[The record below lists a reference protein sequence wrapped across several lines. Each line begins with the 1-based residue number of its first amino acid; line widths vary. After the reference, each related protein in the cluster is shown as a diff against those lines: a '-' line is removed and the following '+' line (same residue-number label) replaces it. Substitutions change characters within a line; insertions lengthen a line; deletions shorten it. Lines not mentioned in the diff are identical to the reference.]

1 MNLKGKNLI
10 SISDYSKEEYLEI
23 LRLAEEFEKN
33 PKQEILRDKVVAS
46 IFFEPSTRTRLSFE
60 SAASMLGA
68 KVIGFSNPS
77 ATSQSKGESLHDT
90 IKMLSSYV
98 DIIVMRHSIEGAA
111 RYAAEVASVPFINAG
126 DGANQHPTQC
136 MLDLYSIL
144 KTQGKLENLNI
155 TLVGDLKYGRTVH
168 SLVQAMCNFNATFH
182 LVSPNELK
190 LPSSVK
196 MHIKDANLKYEQ
208 YTKLED
214 VIPFSDII
222 YMTTSEDRYC
232 FIGSP
237 DEIKEEI
244 SNLNQANLL
253 TENCSGSEI
262 KVCFNNQDCDINV
275 NYNLG
280 RVEKNN
286 EFMYFDDG
294 DTALMYAGIF
304 SDKSVYE
311 CQLRRLMLR
320 VKELSLLYIDKET
333 ISTKRGCVE
342 NNLAGDLGTLSSLA
356 ESLKNSD
363 ELELVKI
370 RAEDID
376 EKNDARR
383 CLLW

>member
-208 YTKLED
+208 YINLED

-222 YMTTSEDRYC
+222 YMTRIQRERFSDPLEYEKVKDSYILDAAMLKGCKETMR
-232 FIGSP
+232 ILHP
-237 DEIKEEI
+237 LPRVNEIATDVDKTPYAYYFQ
-244 SNLNQANLL
+244 QARN
-253 TENCSGSEI
+253 G
-262 KVCFNNQDCDINV
+262 VYVRQ
-275 NYNLG
+275 
-280 RVEKNN
+280 
-286 EFMYFDDG
+286 
-294 DTALMYAGIF
+294 ALMAAILG
-304 SDKSVYE
+304 
-311 CQLRRLMLR
+311 
-320 VKELSLLYIDKET
+320 VK
-333 ISTKRGCVE
+333 
-342 NNLAGDLGTLSSLA
+342 
-356 ESLKNSD
+356 
-363 ELELVKI
+363 
-370 RAEDID
+370 
-376 EKNDARR
+376 
-383 CLLW
+383 